1 MLMSYFISDVYKRE
15 TNPINSFDQSI
26 GHFKTKNGVGSAEKK
41 GLITHA
47 FLDVMSEHSYLFEC
61 VHLKTR

>member
-15 TNPINSFDQSI
+15 TNPIVLYEVISKRKMVLDQL
-26 GHFKTKNGVGSAEKK
+26 KK

-47 FLDVMSEHSYLFEC
+47 VLDVMSEHPYLFEC

>member
-15 TNPINSFDQSI
+15 TNPINSFVG
-26 GHFKTKNGVGSAEKK
+26 GHFKTKNGVGSPEKK

>member
-1 MLMSYFISDVYKRE
+1 MSIKGKL
-15 TNPINSFDQSI
+15 IQSI
-26 GHFKTKNGVGSAEKK
+26 VLYEVISKRKMVLDQLKK

-47 FLDVMSEHSYLFEC
+47 FLDVMSEHPYLFEC